1 MAGVIVIGSS
11 VNNVPQKRDTIRHVH
26 MERQRRMP
34 ASQRTAV
41 TVNIY
46 TAPNTLATQYKS
58 KWHYEKGCN
67 DKNTVELAR
76 NKAFSRSFCEIYG
89 VTFVSAQ
96 NDWCYQSWCYNNAE
110 LALLLGVVWENRTRI
125 FSHSIS
131 LKYR

>member
-58 KWHYEKGCN
+58 K
-67 DKNTVELAR
+67 
-76 NKAFSRSFCEIYG
+76 
-89 VTFVSAQ
+89 
-96 NDWCYQSWCYNNAE
+96 
-110 LALLLGVVWENRTRI
+110 
-125 FSHSIS
+125 
-131 LKYR
+131 